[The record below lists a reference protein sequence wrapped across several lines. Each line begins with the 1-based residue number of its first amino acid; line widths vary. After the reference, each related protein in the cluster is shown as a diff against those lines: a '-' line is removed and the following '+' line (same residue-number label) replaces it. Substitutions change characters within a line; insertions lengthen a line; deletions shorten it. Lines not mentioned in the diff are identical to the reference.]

1 MALPAAARENVK
13 FTRGCR
19 SRYHANSVPSS
30 SKGTLLKSALGVC
43 AGVLLY
49 GIAEQVIF
57 GSGWY
62 LRFLDPESLAGR
74 VQLTLQAEGI
84 RPPSPVP
91 EIAVIGN
98 SILAE
103 GFSAKVAD
111 AEAGGRVRFAN
122 LSAPGSTPRDWYYEL
137 RAADP
142 NARRYRAIV
151 LQVEEYSDEDGF
163 APLADS
169 IVDVHLID
177 GLLAPSDAIDFAFSY
192 QAARLRFE
200 ALRGALLKGYIFK
213 SDLQALLEAPAKRLE
228 KVALFAKGYA
238 GWTYDYQGH
247 QENLTGM
254 SVDWA
259 QGSIR
264 FPPGVPGD
272 VQERVRATV
281 LRKRAPL
288 TGMQARYRQRWFGG
302 MLDRYQSSGARVIF
316 IRPPRGPAV
325 RPSFDSPD
333 EPSTIRGFA
342 SRSNVTV
349 VPAEAFQSLE
359 SPENFWDDL
368 HMNANGRNR
377 FSRMLARVVEPLA
390 GKRDR

>member
-1 MALPAAARENVK
+1 M
-13 FTRGCR
+13 
-19 SRYHANSVPSS
+19 
-30 SKGTLLKSALGVC
+30 GVC

-49 GIAEQVIF
+49 GIADQAIF

-74 VQLTLQAEGI
+74 VHLTLRAEWN
-84 RPPSPVP
+84 RPPSPAP
-91 EIAVIGN
+91 EVAVIGN

-122 LSAPGSTPRDWYYEL
+122 LAVPGSTPRAWYYEL

-142 NARRYRAIV
+142 DARRYRAIV

-163 APLADS
+163 APMADS

-177 GLLAPSDAIDFAFSY
+177 GLLAASDAIDFASSY

-213 SDLQALLEAPAKRLE
+213 SDLQAFLEAPAKRLE
-228 KVALFAKGYA
+228 RLALFQKGYA
-238 GWTYDYQGH
+238 SWTYDYEGH
-247 QENLTGM
+247 PESLAGM
-254 SVDWA
+254 SVNWA
-259 QGSIR
+259 HDSID
-264 FPPGVPGD
+264 FPPGVPRD

-281 LRKRAPL
+281 LRKRAPI
-288 TGMQARYRQRWFGG
+288 TGMQALYRQRWFGG
-302 MLDRYQSSGARVIF
+302 MLDRYRSSGTRVIF
-316 IRPPRGPAV
+316 VRPPRGPV
-325 RPSFDSPD
+325 VNPSFDSPH

-342 SRSNVTV
+342 SRANVTV
-349 VPAEAFQSLE
+349 VPAETFQPLE
-359 SPENFWDDL
+359 CPENFWDDL

-377 FSRMLARVVEPLA
+377 FSRMLARAVEPLA
-390 GKRDR
+390 GKRAR